1 MAEDTGALPLFASEE
16 QIRAQD
22 AEERVPVYYPQYPR
36 ELVEVQ
42 QQQCMGTHVPVSV
55 PFANADV
62 CSVTSNQCG

>member
-22 AEERVPVYYPQYPR
+22 AEVRSPMYYTQYPR

-42 QQQCMGTHVPVSV
+42 QQRCMETHVPVSV
-55 PFANADV
+55 PFTNVDV
-62 CSVTSNQCG
+62 CSVTSNHCG

>member
-22 AEERVPVYYPQYPR
+22 AEEWVPMYYPPYPR

-42 QQQCMGTHVPVSV
+42 QQQCMGNNVPVRECSIRQRGRLLC
-55 PFANADV
+55 DV
-62 CSVTSNQCG
+62 